1 MKKLLFFL
9 IAMSFLMSSSIY
21 AQKVKQWVSTDREKA
36 WQMKS
41 GITTRSVDAYKSITI
56 NRQQTGQTIKGFG
69 ACFNELGWVSLSELS
84 EKEREAIFQELFSE
98 NGMNLTINRMPV
110 GANDFSTDYYSYD
123 DVDGDFEMENFSIAH
138 DENTLIPFIKSALA
152 VNPEMYL
159 WASPWCPPAWMKIN
173 KHYACSTNWSWTKG
187 GADNKLPAD
196 LACVVEGMDVFTQVP
211 RYLSAYAKYF
221 GLFID
226 AYKQKGIKINM
237 VMPQNEP
244 NSAQPYPVCL
254 WSPKGLINFIQ
265 YLGPEMEKRG
275 VDVYLGTIERADPN
289 LTEEILNHEKAGKYI
304 KGCGFQWAGKDAL
317 PIIRKNHPLLP
328 MFQTEQECG
337 DGKNDW
343 KGVMHSWDLMKHY
356 FSNGVTAYDYWNI
369 SLFENG
375 LSHWGWSQNS
385 LITVNKENK
394 TYQYTPEAYLLKHF
408 SHFVK
413 PGAKLLNSEGT
424 WDEVLSFLNPDGTV
438 VVVVTNKEKS
448 KQELTITI
456 DGKQFSMTLPSES
469 VNTIVFQ

>member
-226 AYKQKGIKINM
+226 AYKQKGIKISM

-244 NSAQPYPVCL
+244 NSAQPYPACL

-317 PIIRKNHPLLP
+317 PIIRKNHPQLP

-375 LSHWGWSQNS
+375 LSHWGRSQNS
-385 LITVNKENK
+385 LITVNKEKK
-394 TYQYTPEAYLLKHF
+394 TYQYTPESYLLKHF
-408 SHFVK
+408 SHLVK

-469 VNTIVFQ
+469 VNTFVFK

>member
-1 MKKLLFFL
+1 
-9 IAMSFLMSSSIY
+9 
-21 AQKVKQWVSTDREKA
+21 
-36 WQMKS
+36 
-41 GITTRSVDAYKSITI
+41 
-56 NRQQTGQTIKGFG
+56 
-69 ACFNELGWVSLSELS
+69 
-84 EKEREAIFQELFSE
+84 
-98 NGMNLTINRMPV
+98 
-110 GANDFSTDYYSYD
+110 
-123 DVDGDFEMENFSIAH
+123 
-138 DENTLIPFIKSALA
+138 
-152 VNPEMYL
+152 
-159 WASPWCPPAWMKIN
+159 MKIN

-226 AYKQKGIKINM
+226 AYKQKGIKISM

-244 NSAQPYPVCL
+244 NSAQPYPACL

-317 PIIRKNHPLLP
+317 PIIRKNHPQLP
-328 MFQTEQECG
+328 IFQTEQECG

-385 LITVNKENK
+385 LITVNKERK

-413 PGAKLLNSEGT
+413 PGAKLLNSDGT